1 MLAFLLP
8 VNSRPAFFA
17 HCKMYHFG
25 IFALRH
31 RLFASIQPL
40 YSSTFF
46 QTMPSMPPIAAPPTT
61 LRLPDFYETSLQN
74 GIKLITVEDDAQPLL
89 TMSIVSRNGAAEDEI
104 WGETNF
110 MTSLMNKGTTKR
122 NAQTLADE
130 IDFTGGSLSASCVFD
145 SLSSSLSVLSD
156 FTEQGLELLAD
167 MTLRPSFPGEEIER
181 VRQQTLVEID
191 QANNDAGYLSSIAL
205 TQGLFKGQKYG
216 HPVIGTQDIVRGLGQ
231 SHCRTAYE
239 RSFQPKDVFIAAA
252 GKFRTDE
259 LRDRLNTHFA
269 EWTSHAPSPIPNE
282 QQPDEQLSPVS
293 AQATKIMLIEK
304 PDAAQTSLRV
314 GFLTAGR
321 HDVDFIPMQM
331 LNTIFGG
338 SFISRLN
345 HNLRE
350 EKGYTYGVHSSV
362 DSRKYASSL
371 TVGTHVGSEVVEN
384 AVSEILREI
393 ELLRTEPVSDEE
405 LETTRKYIIGSFAL
419 RTETPTQVVSL
430 ASTLELYGLPKD
442 YHAGYLARLA
452 TISKEELF
460 AVQQRRFSTQNLV
473 IAAAGTVEFLREK
486 LQQFGAVSVVD
497 ANGKVFA

>member
-1 MLAFLLP
+1 MPLMSDFTCFSEILPCTNIQFKSLPYRIFL
-8 VNSRPAFFA
+8 R
-17 HCKMYHFG
+17 
-25 IFALRH
+25 
-31 RLFASIQPL
+31 
-40 YSSTFF
+40 
-46 QTMPSMPPIAAPPTT
+46 TMPAQPPISSPPTT
-61 LRLPDFYETSLQN
+61 LRLPDFHETYLQN
-74 GIKLITVEDDAQPLL
+74 GIKLITVEDEAQPLL
-89 TMSIVSRNGAAEDEI
+89 TMSIVSSNGAAEDEI

-122 NAQTLADE
+122 DAQTLADE

-167 MTLRPSFPGEEIER
+167 MTLRPSFPSEEIER

-205 TQGLFKGQKYG
+205 TQGLYKGEKYG

-231 SHCRTAYE
+231 EHCNAAYK
-239 RSFQPKDVFIAAA
+239 RSFQPKDIFIAAA

-259 LRDRLNTHFA
+259 LRDRLNAHFA
-269 EWTSHAPSPIPNE
+269 EWTSDEKAPKI
-282 QQPDEQLSPVS
+282 S
-293 AQATKIMLIEK
+293 AQSAPAIPSQQQSEQGVSGQSASTRIMLIEK

-321 HDVDFIPMQM
+321 HDADFIPMQM

-362 DSRKYASSL
+362 DARKYASSL
-371 TVGTHVGSEVVEN
+371 TVGTHVGSEVVEH

-393 ELLRTEPVSDEE
+393 ERLRTEAVSDEE
-405 LETTRKYIIGSFAL
+405 LETTRKYMIGSFAL

-452 TISKEELF
+452 TISKDELF
-460 AVQQRRFSTQNLV
+460 AVQQRRFSTHNLV
-473 IAAAGTVEFLREK
+473 IAAAGSVEFLREK
-486 LQQFGAVSVVD
+486 LHQFGAVSVVD
-497 ANGKVFA
+497 ANGGIVA